1 MKTQELLI
9 EEALAPTVFTYVQK
23 AADAL
28 SLETYVIGGY
38 VRDTFLDRPRGHDID
53 TVSYTRLRAHQT
65 RGNLVCRR
73 LREKKSTRDPCY
85 SSFYKYLI

>member
-28 SLETYVIGGY
+28 SLETYV
-38 VRDTFLDRPRGHDID
+38 T
-53 TVSYTRLRAHQT
+53 
-65 RGNLVCRR
+65 
-73 LREKKSTRDPCY
+73 
-85 SSFYKYLI
+85 